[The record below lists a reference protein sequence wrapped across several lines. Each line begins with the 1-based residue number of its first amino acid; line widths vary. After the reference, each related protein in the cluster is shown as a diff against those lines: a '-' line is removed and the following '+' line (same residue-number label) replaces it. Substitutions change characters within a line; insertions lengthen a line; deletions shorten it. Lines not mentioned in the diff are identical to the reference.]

1 MTHDLPRGL
10 EQSESHMMI
19 RNKAL
24 AALTVSALLLAHTQ
38 CAVAHRVLACEP
50 EWAALAE
57 ELGGTMITVHSATT
71 GLQDPHRI
79 EARPSLIARARNA
92 DLLICTGL
100 GVETGWL
107 PILLRESGN
116 DKIQPGQPGY
126 LEAGDYV
133 EKLDIPKHLDRAEGD
148 VHAQGNHHIQC
159 DPRNILRVADAL
171 AKRLTRMDPAH
182 EAYFQA
188 RHKAFSE
195 RWSQAIERWGK
206 EAAPLKGLA
215 FVEHHRAWPYLS
227 RWLGLREVAALEPKP
242 GMEPTVA
249 HLTLILAILQRE
261 PARMI
266 VRSPYNN
273 GRAAEWLSE
282 RAKLPVVVL
291 PSTVG
296 GNDDAR
302 DLFGLFDDIIRRLL
316 AAAR

>member
-1 MTHDLPRGL
+1 
-10 EQSESHMMI
+10 MMI

-24 AALTVSALLLAHTQ
+24 AVLTVSALLLAHAQ

-133 EKLDIPKHLDRAEGD
+133 EKLDIPKRLDRAEGD

-188 RHKAFSE
+188 RHKSFSE
-195 RWSQAIERWGK
+195 RWTQAIKRWEK

-249 HLTLILAILQRE
+249 HLTSVLAILQRE

-296 GNDDAR
+296 GNDDAG